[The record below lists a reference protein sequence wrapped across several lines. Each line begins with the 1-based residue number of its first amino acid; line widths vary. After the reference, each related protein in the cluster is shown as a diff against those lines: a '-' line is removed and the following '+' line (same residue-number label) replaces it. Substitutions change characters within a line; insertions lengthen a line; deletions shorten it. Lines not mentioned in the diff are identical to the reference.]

1 VRALLEIEALEV
13 LYGHARA
20 VNGVSLA
27 IEEKTLFAVVG
38 SNGAG
43 KTSLIRTIAGM
54 IRPAAGRIRFDGVDI
69 AGADSSVTCELGIG
83 QVAEGRQVFPSLTVE
98 DNLLL
103 GGALKRSAARRKT
116 NLDRAYGMFPRLA
129 ERRRQSAGTLS
140 GGEQQM
146 LAIARCLMAEPRLIM
161 LDEPSLGLAPL
172 MVEVVFEAIHRLK
185 ASGLTL
191 LLVEQNVAESLEI
204 ADAAAVLENG
214 SIVMVGSGAEIA
226 ADDRVRRAYLG
237 IGLEAAE

>member
-1 VRALLEIEALEV
+1 MSALLEISGLEV
-13 LYGHARA
+13 RYGQARA
-20 VNGVSLA
+20 LNGVSLA
-27 IEEKTLFAVVG
+27 VPEQSLFAVIG

-43 KTSLIRTIAGM
+43 KTSLIRTIGGM
-54 IRPAAGRIRFDGVDI
+54 IRPAAGRISF
-69 AGADSSVTCELGIG
+69 AGAEIGGTDSNVTAELGVG

-98 DNLLL
+98 ENLLL
-103 GGALKRSAARRKT
+103 GGALKRAMARRKP
-116 NLDRAYGMFPRLA
+116 NLERAYTMFPRLR

-172 MVEVVFEAIHRLK
+172 MVELVFNTIRELK
-185 ASGLTL
+185 TAGMTI
-191 LLVEQNVAESLEI
+191 LLVEQNVAESLEL

-214 SIVMVGSGAEIA
+214 SIVLTGSGKELATN
-226 ADDRVRRAYLG
+226 DMVKRSYLG
-237 IGLEAAE
+237 LVV